1 MLPGK
6 ESYHLLV
13 TKFMVNTYSRTTNVK
28 VYRAKAPLRISFAGG
43 GTDVSPYAD
52 ERGGLVLNATVDKYA
67 YASLHITEER
77 TVTIKSLDY
86 HTIAKFDL
94 DQPPVY
100 DGQLD
105 LVKAAI
111 HRLHASENA
120 NGNGTAHGYEL
131 FLHTDA
137 PPGSGLG
144 SSSAIVVAIIG
155 VFSQWLSL
163 PLTSYEI
170 ASLAYQIERIDLG
183 IKGGRQDQYAA
194 AFGGFNLIEFYGDRV
209 IVNPLRIPESIL
221 NELHYS
227 LMLFYTGGTRMSAHI
242 IDSQTQGFVQRQD
255 EVVAAM
261 DSLKQLT
268 VDTKNALLQGRLE
281 DFGGLLHQS
290 WTSKKKMASSITNPN
305 IDEIYQEARRLGAL
319 GGKISGAGG
328 GGYMFLY
335 CPYET
340 QPAIAER
347 LEELGA
353 LQVSFSFEKNGL
365 QTWETTLSHSFS
377 LPVLP

>member
-1 MLPGK
+1 M
-6 ESYHLLV
+6 
-13 TKFMVNTYSRTTNVK
+13 TKL
-28 VYRAKAPLRISFAGG
+28 YRARAPLRISFAGG
-43 GTDVSPYAD
+43 GTDVSPYAE

-67 YASLHITEER
+67 YATLRVRDEPAI
-77 TVTIKSLDY
+77 VIKSLDY

-94 DQPPVY
+94 DQPLVY

-105 LVKAAI
+105 LVKATI
-111 HRLHASENA
+111 RRLQGLESSPARTLKEIL
-120 NGNGTAHGYEL
+120 NGRQGFEL

-144 SSSAIVVAIIG
+144 ASSAVVVAILG
-155 VFSQWLSL
+155 AFSQWLGL
-163 PLTSYEI
+163 PLTNYEI
-170 ASLAYQIERIDLG
+170 AALAYQIERVDLG

-194 AFGGFNLIEFYGDRV
+194 AFGGFNLIEFYGERV
-209 IVNPLRIPESIL
+209 IVNQLRIPEAVL

-227 LMLFYTGGTRMSAHI
+227 LMLFYTGGTRLSAHI
-242 IDSQTQGFVQRQD
+242 IDSQTSGFVERRE

-261 DSLKQLT
+261 DSIKQLT
-268 VDTKNALLQGRLE
+268 LETKNALLQGRLE
-281 DFGGLLHQS
+281 DFGALLHQS
-290 WTSKKKMASSITNPN
+290 WVNKKKMAASISNPR
-305 IDEIYQEARRLGAL
+305 IDEMYAEARRLGAL

-340 QPAIAER
+340 QSAIAQR

-353 LQVSFSFEKNGL
+353 LLVSFSFEKNGL
-365 QTWETTLSHSFS
+365 QSWETQLAS
-377 LPVLP
+377 LPNLPELDLGNS

>member
-1 MLPGK
+1 MK
-6 ESYHLLV
+6 I
-13 TKFMVNTYSRTTNVK
+13 
-28 VYRAKAPLRISFAGG
+28 YRAKAPLRISFAGG

-67 YASLHITEER
+67 YATLRLSSEPAI
-77 TVTIKSLDY
+77 TIKSLDY
-86 HTIAKFDL
+86 QAIAKYGL
-94 DQPPVY
+94 DQPLVY

-111 HRLHASENA
+111 RRLHAGENGPA
-120 NGNGTAHGYEL
+120 GQGFDL

-155 VFSQWLSL
+155 VFSQWLAI

-170 ASLAYQIERIDLG
+170 ASLAYQIERLDLG

-194 AFGGFNLIEFYGDRV
+194 AFGGFNLMEFYGDRV
-209 IVNPLRIPESIL
+209 IVNPLRIPVHIL

-227 LMLFYTGGTRMSAHI
+227 LMLFYTGGARLSAQI
-242 IDSQTQGFVQRQD
+242 IDRQTQGYVERQA

-261 DSLKQLT
+261 DSIKQLT
-268 VDTKNALLQGRLE
+268 VETKNALLQGRLE
-281 DFGGLLHQS
+281 DFGLLLHES
-290 WTSKKKMASSITNPN
+290 WVNKKKMASSISNPL
-305 IDEIYQEARRLGAL
+305 IDEMYRQARSLGAL

-328 GGYMFLY
+328 GGYMFFY

-340 QPAIAER
+340 QAAVAER
-347 LEELGA
+347 LEALGA
-353 LQVSFSFEKNGL
+353 AQVGFSFEPAGL
-365 QTWETTLSHSFS
+365 QTWETQLSQALS
-377 LPVLP
+377 LPDFPPPAP